1 MKAKQFFMIVFL
13 VAVSSFVYSFV
24 TPAGGEGFEIYI
36 DNKMVLQQFNQEMKE
51 LKTIQLTAAQSKSM
65 LQVKYY
71 HCGMAGKSRI
81 LELKNAD
88 QKTIRRWEF
97 DNSEGKNFAITVAVK
112 EILDSQQKTSDG
124 AIYLYYSS
132 KEAPQ
137 GRLLAG
143 IVPSSN
149 KKPVTGK

>member
-1 MKAKQFFMIVFL
+1 
-13 VAVSSFVYSFV
+13 
-24 TPAGGEGFEIYI
+24 
-36 DNKMVLQQFNQEMKE
+36 
-51 LKTIQLTAAQSKSM
+51 
-65 LQVKYY
+65 
-71 HCGMAGKSRI
+71 MAGKSRI

-88 QKTIRRWEF
+88 QKTIKRWEF
-97 DNSEGKNFAITVAVK
+97 VNSEGKNFAITVAVK

-132 KEAPQ
+132 KETPQ

-143 IVPSSN
+143 IVQSAN